1 MGIFGRV
8 FLKKQIEGQMNFF
21 DFITETKFFDEFP
34 QFIECSNC
42 WCYDCKHNENNEA
55 IPRDFAGEK
64 KPCPPCTFCINQK
77 KAEICEIGSY
87 KSGCKLRAV
96 EEGIKSE

>member
-1 MGIFGRV
+1 M
-8 FLKKQIEGQMNFF
+8 KKQIEGQINLF
-21 DFITETKFFDEFP
+21 DILNKTRFPEKYP
-34 QFIECSNC
+34 QFVECKSC

-64 KPCPPCTFCINQK
+64 KSCPSCRFCVESK

-87 KSGCKLRAV
+87 KNGCRVRAE
-96 EEGIKSE
+96 EEGIIEP